1 MTADLKAN
9 LKGGMNRALGAVGGM
24 FGKAAIN
31 VREDKEAELETLRNV
46 KIFLTAKLKQN
57 EEVTNT
63 LQKDINILMEKRR
76 VEDSINSKAL
86 N

>member
-46 KIFLTAKLKQN
+46 KIFLTAKLK
-57 EEVTNT
+57 
-63 LQKDINILMEKRR
+63 
-76 VEDSINSKAL
+76 
-86 N
+86 